1 MTNFSAFVL
10 KRDNEILEEF
20 NRLLDKNYKLDQII
34 EHFNRKG
41 IMLNESILG
50 SIGSTAKGLVAGL
63 GHVGEQNIKGILNI
77 ISGAA
82 KGSAGG
88 AFGLTRAGLGAIE
101 TGVGL
106 PIGAISNDWAL
117 IDMGSSEVKKGLYSA
132 SSSLLSGLSQI
143 GKGAGQIVASPV
155 TGAIRM
161 FQAARQPGFG
171 KQPGSELSQYF
182 GLGRKS
188 RPGDMEEES
197 PEETESPIPERG
209 SHKKDPIISNGVE
222 ALRVLLSQEEFGNNA
237 LILSYIPPEDGDR
250 IYSFRVNELIE
261 KIKEM
266 VDKIN
271 SMEGS
276 NKKEQK
282 NKYKNLK
289 PAVEQMLK
297 RIINT
302 YGRDYSLYFREHSSQ
317 I

>member
-1 MTNFSAFVL
+1 
-10 KRDNEILEEF
+10 
-20 NRLLDKNYKLDQII
+20 
-34 EHFNRKG
+34 
-41 IMLNESILG
+41 
-50 SIGSTAKGLVAGL
+50 
-63 GHVGEQNIKGILNI
+63 
-77 ISGAA
+77 
-82 KGSAGG
+82 
-88 AFGLTRAGLGAIE
+88 
-101 TGVGL
+101 
-106 PIGAISNDWAL
+106 
-117 IDMGSSEVKKGLYSA
+117 
-132 SSSLLSGLSQI
+132 
-143 GKGAGQIVASPV
+143 
-155 TGAIRM
+155 
-161 FQAARQPGFG
+161 
-171 KQPGSELSQYF
+171 LSQYF

-209 SHKKDPIISNGVE
+209 SHKKDPIINNGVE